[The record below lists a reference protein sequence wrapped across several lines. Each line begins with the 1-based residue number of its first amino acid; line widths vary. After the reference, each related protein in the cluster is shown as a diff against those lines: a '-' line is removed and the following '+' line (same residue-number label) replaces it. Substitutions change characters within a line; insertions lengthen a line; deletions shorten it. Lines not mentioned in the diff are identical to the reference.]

1 MKEGMNGRG
10 GGAYGLTEV
19 SIISIIAEALHYFY
33 LFAHLCQWYSKWNVI
48 CLRFDPT
55 CESS

>member
-1 MKEGMNGRG
+1 MKEGMNERG

-33 LFAHLCQWYSKWNVI
+33 LFAHLCQWYSKWNVDLFFVLI
-48 CLRFDPT
+48 QL
-55 CESS
+55 